1 MKKDAREIRSAAGRS
16 TGAQDDGSVQMK
28 AMRKALRSTSVA
40 AATLILSL
48 GWLPVTSTA
57 QTTPPRAV
65 TGDPVLAKECGACHM
80 VYPPMI
86 LPARSWRLIMGS
98 LHDHFG
104 ESADLDPATQARLTD
119 YLVSNAADRSANRS
133 SMAVMQSLPA
143 GETPPR
149 ITKVPLVASL
159 HATVLDPQWGGN
171 PRPKSLSECNVCHQL
186 AESGNF
192 FERRFGVSD
201 QAFRAK

>member
-1 MKKDAREIRSAAGRS
+1 MTKHATGSQSKEQASGTDAA
-16 TGAQDDGSVQMK
+16 DGS
-28 AMRKALRSTSVA
+28 ARANGALGAPRSTSLATATMIVA
-40 AATLILSL
+40 L
-48 GWLPVTSTA
+48 GLMPLAGTG
-57 QTTPPRAV
+57 QTVAPRAV
-65 TGDPVLAKECGACHM
+65 TGDPVMAKECGACHM

-86 LPARSWRLIMGS
+86 LPARSWRVIMGS

-104 ESADLDPATQARLTD
+104 ESADLDAATQARLTD
-119 YLVSNAADRSANRS
+119 YLVANAADRSSNRS
-133 SMAVMQSLPA
+133 SIAIMQSLPP

-171 PRPKSLSECNVCHQL
+171 PRPKSLSECNVCHYL

>member
-1 MKKDAREIRSAAGRS
+1 MTKDATGSRSEAGNS
-16 TGAQDDGSVQMK
+16 ADACADGPAHTKGALG
-28 AMRKALRSTSVA
+28 ALLSTSIA

-48 GWLPVTSTA
+48 GLSPMTGTA
-57 QTTPPRAV
+57 QTAAPRAV

-86 LPARSWRLIMGS
+86 LPARSWRAIMGS

-104 ESADLDPATQARLTD
+104 ESADLDPASQARLTD
-119 YLVSNAADRSANRS
+119 YLVANSADRSGNRS
-133 SMAVMQSLPA
+133 SMAIMQSLRP

-171 PRPKSLSECNVCHQL
+171 PRPKSLSECNVCHYL
-186 AESGNF
+186 AETGNF
-192 FERRFGVSD
+192 FERRFGVTD